1 MRTNSYTL
9 KPDNISIDIWT
20 RFQKGDSKAFSDIYY
35 AYAQSMYAYGVCFTT
50 DRELVKDCI
59 HEVFVKVYNNRDRL
73 NLENMKFYL
82 IRAMKNELYNAFR
95 NEKDTCQIEEQ
106 FATFSPVYS
115 VEDAFIK
122 QEHQMSVNKD
132 VMKMLDSL
140 TPHQKEVIYYRY
152 IEELSIQEIA
162 ELMHMN
168 YQSVQNIIQRSI
180 TKLRKEFSPALIV
193 LLIPCLFSTN

>member
-1 MRTNSYTL
+1 ML
-9 KPDNISIDIWT
+9 HPDMISIDIWT
-20 RFQKGDSKAFSDIYY
+20 RFQEGDSKAFSDIYY

-59 HEVFVKVYNNRDRL
+59 HEVFVKVYNYRDRL
-73 NLENMKFYL
+73 NPENMKFYL

-95 NEKDTCQIEEQ
+95 DEKETCQIEEQ
-106 FATFSPVYS
+106 FAVFSPVYS

-122 QEHQMSVNKD
+122 QEHQISVNRD
-132 VMKMLDSL
+132 IMKMLNSL
-140 TPHQKEVIYYRY
+140 TPHQKEAIYYRY

-162 ELMHMN
+162 ELMNMN

-180 TKLRKEFSPALIV
+180 SKLRKEFSPEVIV
-193 LLIPCLFSTN
+193 LLIPDIFFCKMI